1 MNGYPKFEK
10 AKKIC
15 EKYLVYPVLT
25 WRNLFV
31 EIANQL
37 AEFEETELIEKM
49 IDDDEEK
56 TNQ

>member
-1 MNGYPKFEK
+1 MSGYPEFTV

-15 EKYLVYPVLT
+15 EKYLTYPILS

-37 AEFEETELIEKM
+37 AEFEET
-49 IDDDEEK
+49 
-56 TNQ
+56 